1 MELFSRIIGPSFDW
15 LVSDEGAAVPYVRP
29 ETAKRYY
36 SGEGRGAGV
45 VKNLGEKFTAAG
57 GTLMTGTPAKELV
70 VKDGAVCGVV
80 APVSYTHLRICA

>member
-1 MELFSRIIGPSFDW
+1 M
-15 LVSDEGAAVPYVRP
+15 PYVRP

-57 GTLMTGTPAKELV
+57 GMLMTGTPAKELV

-80 APVSYTHLRICA
+80 AQSADTRYTISAKAVILAAATARTAICCRRM